1 MHSDKKRAPIILP
14 IALLA
19 LTALACNAAGVSQL
33 GPAVPTEPIEVS
45 ADALASFNSKWRD
58 LSVAT
63 PDGPFAISFT
73 EAELTS
79 AVNAAIEQTEEDSGQ
94 SIPLEGVEVHVRD
107 GAIDVYGQA
116 KIDPLTINGVVTVV
130 PTIGPDGWIE
140 LDVASVEFGAIEI
153 EDEMLDELV
162 DSVEHGINEPIQAS
176 PLDIQLESISMA
188 NNELTISG
196 TLNP

>member
-1 MHSDKKRAPIILP
+1 MHSDNKRASIILP

-45 ADALASFNSKWRD
+45 EEALASFNSKWRD

-63 PDGPFAISFT
+63 PDGPFTISFT

-79 AVNAAIEQTEEDSGQ
+79 AVNEAIEQTEADNGQ
-94 SIPLEGVEVHVRD
+94 PIPLEGVEAHIRD

-130 PTIGPDGWIE
+130 PFIGPDGWIE
-140 LDVASVEFGAIEI
+140 LDIANVEFGAIEI

-162 DSVEHGINEPIQAS
+162 ESVEHSINEPIQAS
-176 PLDIQLESISMA
+176 PLNIQLETISMA